1 MRVLLLSQ
9 YYPPEVGATQTRM
22 MEFAKYLKR
31 KGHEVFVVCEIP
43 NHPTGIIPE
52 FYRGKWYHR
61 EDQDGVTV
69 IHTWVLTSTT
79 KTMLTRIG
87 FYISFMVSGLVGGLM
102 LPRCDVVFATS
113 PPLFV
118 GVTAYLLSRL
128 KRTPY
133 VFDVRDLWPGAA
145 VALGELSNKRLIRI
159 AEFVERFLYRHA
171 TEITAVTRGFCAAIE
186 STELGRR
193 KVHWIPN
200 GTIPSLF
207 RPLPPSQDLIDKLDL
222 RGRFV
227 VTFAGTHGIAQALS
241 SILDCAECL
250 KNMEEIVFLF
260 IGDGPAKARL
270 VEDAQTRRLSNIR
283 FHEQVPLNQIPEF
296 IAISQLMLVPLR
308 RQAIFDTFIPSKMFD
323 FMACGKP
330 VILTVPGEA
339 REILEEAGAG
349 CYVEPE
355 EPAQLAEAII
365 SLKEQPGQRE
375 QYGERGYEYVIRRF
389 TRETSSAA
397 LEQLLKTCIAPR

>member
-22 MEFAKYLKR
+22 MEFAKYLKA
-31 KGHEVFVVCEIP
+31 KGHEVYVVCEIP
-43 NHPTGIIPE
+43 NHPTGVIPE

-69 IHTWVLTSTT
+69 LHTWVLTSTN

-87 FYISFMVSGLVGGLM
+87 FYVSFMVSGLIGGLT
-102 LPRCDVVFATS
+102 LPRCDVIFATS

-128 KRTPY
+128 KRRPY

-145 VALGELSNKRLIRI
+145 VALGELSDKRLIKI

-171 TEITAVTRGFCAAIE
+171 AEVTAVTKGFCTAIE

-207 RPLPPSQDLIDKLDL
+207 RPMPPSQELIDRLDL
-222 RGRFV
+222 NGRFV
-227 VTFAGTHGIAQALS
+227 VTFAGTHGIAQALA

-250 KNMEEIVFLF
+250 KEMEDIVFLF
-260 IGDGPAKARL
+260 IGDGPVKASL
-270 VEDAQTRRLSNIR
+270 VADAHVRGLTNIR
-283 FHEQVPLNQIPEF
+283 FHEQVPLTQIPEF
-296 IAISQLMLVPLR
+296 IAISHLMLVPLR
-308 RQAIFDTFIPSKMFD
+308 KQAIFDTFIPSKMFD
-323 FMACGKP
+323 FMACAKP

-349 CYVEPE
+349 RYVEPE
-355 EPAQLAEAII
+355 EPAQLAEVIR
-365 SLKEQPGQRE
+365 SMKDQPGARE
-375 QYGERGYEYVIRRF
+375 QYGDHGYEYVIRHF
-389 TRETSSAA
+389 TREASSAT
-397 LEQLLKTCIAPR
+397 LEQLLETCVATR